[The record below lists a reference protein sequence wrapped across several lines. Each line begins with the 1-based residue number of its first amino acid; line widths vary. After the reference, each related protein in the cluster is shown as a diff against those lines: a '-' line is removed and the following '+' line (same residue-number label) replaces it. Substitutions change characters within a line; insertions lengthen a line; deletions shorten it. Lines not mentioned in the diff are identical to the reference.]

1 MNLFNYN
8 LRTLIF
14 SIVGL
19 VLITS
24 ACKKEPIY
32 AYELN
37 NVDVKNQTSNKSR
50 LKSTTEFIS
59 IAYLDLFG
67 TSITSQN
74 LNLLSLIYLSFGD
87 KKLLEDMLIRNML
100 NSSQVN
106 LPTNASMR
114 NDISLF
120 VENTYQKFY
129 NRSPDALEK
138 QFLVSRI
145 ESDVN
150 ITPEMVYYALVTSNE
165 YRYY

>member
-1 MNLFNYN
+1 MISYNYN
-8 LRTLIF
+8 IRLF
-14 SIVGL
+14 IVCL
-19 VLITS
+19 VSLSLLMTS
-24 ACKKEPIY
+24 CKKEPLY

-37 NVDVKNQTSNKSR
+37 DVDVKNQTSNKSR

-87 KKLLEDMLIRNML
+87 KKLLEDMIIRNIL
-100 NSSQVN
+100 NSPQVI
-106 LPTNASMR
+106 LPSNTTMR
-114 NDISLF
+114 NDIGLF
-120 VENTYQKFY
+120 VENSYQKFF

-145 ESDVN
+145 ESDTE